1 MAKLTSPPSL
11 QHLVRTWRN
20 NPERTRK
27 VLVINA
33 RSRPSFSYAPLHVAI
48 REMLVLGVPYHQV
61 VEYVR
66 RAEKRAD
73 FAKILLEI
81 LPIIRRHLGGV
92 SPDFFQDVAPRSYA
106 LAPDIIIPFQS
117 PVVYGIGGQL
127 TLPWCIF
134 WRKNP
139 LAGKPLSLFMTLVD
153 EILMEDPDLE
163 AAAFQLLEFSIPKD
177 EEERQLSIR
186 DGRDIPR
193 LSTAER
199 DDMLGI
205 WAEGFRQAQ
214 VEMAGIKD
222 EPRDRQPEQRAA
234 DGQGDLFES
243 GGF

>member
-1 MAKLTSPPSL
+1 MAKLSNPPSL
-11 QHLVRTWRN
+11 QHLVRTWRDS
-20 NPERTRK
+20 PERTKK
-27 VLVINA
+27 VLVNNA
-33 RSRPSFSYAPLHVAI
+33 RSRPIFSYAPLHVAI
-48 REMLVLGVPYHQV
+48 REMLVLRVPYHQV
-61 VEYVR
+61 IELVC

-73 FAKILLEI
+73 YAKVLLEI
-81 LPIIRRHLGGV
+81 LPIIRHHLDGV
-92 SPDFFQDVAPRSYA
+92 APDYFQDAAPRSYS
-106 LAPDIIIPFQS
+106 LAPDIIIPFQP

-163 AAAFQLLEFSIPKD
+163 TATFQLLDFSIPKD
-177 EEERQLSIR
+177 EEERRLSIR

-205 WAEGFRQAQ
+205 WAEGFRQAR
-214 VEMAGIKD
+214 VEMACMK
-222 EPRDRQPEQRAA
+222 EESKDRQPEQRAP
-234 DGQGDLFES
+234 DGQGDLFQS
-243 GGF
+243 DRS